1 MEKKI
6 RFRNHISVVL
16 EQLGAASWVV
26 FVLLLTNVDDVVEFF
41 ENGTS
46 EEINMTAL
54 IVGAV
59 LFGILVLACI
69 YQLLL
74 WSKTYI
80 SICDNSIV
88 IERRRKILSVL
99 KIFPMLIQN
108 RIFLK
113 CFWEP
118 VR

>member
-16 EQLGAASWVV
+16 EQLGAAFWVV
-26 FVLLLTNVDDVVEFF
+26 FVLLLTNVDDVVHFLEDG
-41 ENGTS
+41 NS
-46 EEINMTAL
+46 EEVNMTVL
-54 IVGAV
+54 ITSAV
-59 LFGILVLACI
+59 LFGIFVLVCT

-88 IERRRKILSVL
+88 VEKNTLHII
-99 KIFPMLIQN
+99 
-108 RIFLK
+108 K
-113 CFWEP
+113 CFFQ
-118 VR
+118 